1 MDMKEVDIMPWKE
14 TDKMEQKERFIQEMQ
29 KQEKPFKHLCAEFGI
44 SEKTGYKWKNR
55 FYEQGK
61 KGLYEQSRARNTQNE
76 IDGDTAAELIR
87 IKNAH
92 LAWGPKKIREI
103 YARVYPHKNV
113 PSLSS
118 VKRILDKAGLVK
130 QRKARP
136 PSSSDCP
143 RLQQQIQAEAA
154 NDVWSIDFKGWWK
167 SDGEIC
173 EPFTVRDR
181 YSRKILCAKLMTSK
195 NSLAV
200 RTVMTELFQT
210 YGLPKVIHS
219 DNGTPFAA
227 PNGLLNLTNLSIWW
241 ITLGILPDRSLK
253 GHPEQNGSL
262 ERFHRD
268 IAQEIQGKIPGGI
281 LKNQAVLD
289 AWVEEYNSVRPN
301 EAIGMKTPD
310 ELYKKSDRRYTGDYD
325 ELEYPMGFLVRKVTG
340 SGEIILN
347 NIRITIG
354 FALRGWHVGLK
365 PLDDGHTFHVFLAD
379 FLLGTLDLDSTCFYP
394 LDDLRSDKEVNKDG
408 KH

>member
-1 MDMKEVDIMPWKE
+1 MPWKE
-14 TDKMEQKERFIQEMQ
+14 TDKMEQKELFIKAMLAN
-29 KQEKPFKHLCAEFGI
+29 EKPFKHLCADFGI
-44 SEKTGYKWKNR
+44 SEKTGHKWKNR

-61 KGLYEQSRARNTQNE
+61 AGLYEQSRARLTQDM

-103 YARVYPHKNV
+103 YAKAYPQKDV

-130 QRKARP
+130 SRKIRP
-136 PSSSDCP
+136 PVSSDCP
-143 RLQQQIQAEAA
+143 RLQQQIQAQAA

-181 YSRKILCAKLMTSK
+181 YSRKILCTKLMQSK
-195 NSLAV
+195 SSVAV
-200 RTVMTELFQT
+200 RAVMTDLFKT

-219 DNGTPFAA
+219 DNGAPFAA
-227 PNGLLNLTNLSIWW
+227 PNGILNLTTLAVWW

-262 ERFHRD
+262 ERMHKD
-268 IAQEIQGKIPGGI
+268 IADEIEGKVPGGI
-281 LKNQAVLD
+281 SANQAVLD
-289 AWVEEYNSVRPN
+289 EWVKEYNSVRPN

-310 ELYKKSDRRYTGDYD
+310 ELYTKSERKYTGDYD
-325 ELEYPMGFLVRKVTG
+325 ELEYPIGFLVRKVTG
-340 SGEIILN
+340 GGEIILN
-347 NIRITIG
+347 GVRITIG
-354 FALRGWHVGLK
+354 YALRGWHVGLK
-365 PLDDGHTFHVFLAD
+365 PLDDGHSFLVFIAD
-379 FLLGTLDLDSTCFYP
+379 FLLGTLDLDSYCFYP
-394 LDDLRSDKEVNKDG
+394 LKDLK
-408 KH
+408 